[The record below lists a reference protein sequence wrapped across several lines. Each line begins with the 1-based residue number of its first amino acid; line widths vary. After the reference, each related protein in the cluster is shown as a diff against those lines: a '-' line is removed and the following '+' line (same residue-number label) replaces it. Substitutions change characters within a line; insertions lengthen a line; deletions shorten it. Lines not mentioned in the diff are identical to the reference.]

1 MATAADAANA
11 TLAREYDADEEADDA
26 AGQTKPLG
34 MRTVSTMWTT
44 PFVASR
50 SVVVMFEALPSKV
63 RVVSDDENV
72 YLVASVSREVIS
84 CLSVRSPTT
93 TVEPTT

>member
-1 MATAADAANA
+1 MATATHAANA
-11 TLAREYDADEEADDA
+11 TLPREHDADDA

-34 MRTVSTMWTT
+34 MRTVATMWTT

-50 SVVVMFEALPSKV
+50 SVDVIFEALPSKV

-72 YLVASVSREVIS
+72 YLYLNTYINMGCR
-84 CLSVRSPTT
+84 
-93 TVEPTT
+93 

>member
-1 MATAADAANA
+1 MATATDAANA
-11 TLAREYDADEEADDA
+11 TLVREYDADEEADDA

-34 MRTVSTMWTT
+34 MRTVSTMRTTT

-50 SVVVMFEALPSKV
+50 SVVVIFEVVASMA

-72 YLVASVSREVIS
+72 YLYLNIYINMGCR
-84 CLSVRSPTT
+84 
-93 TVEPTT
+93 